1 MMQHKFKKHFGQNF
15 LQDEN
20 IIQKIVSIE
29 DLTFEDLV
37 IEIGPG
43 AGALTK
49 KLIEKTNVLAYEIDT
64 ELKDCLSK
72 LQDSGH
78 FSIIWADFLKRNI
91 LNDLSDY
98 KYKNLYI
105 ISNLPYYITTPIIE
119 KIINEKI
126 DVRAMILMVQK
137 EVGERFIASPGTKN
151 YGSITVFLNYYFD
164 ITKSFDVSKNCFYPK
179 PNVDSCILKFKR
191 RTNQFN
197 VIDEDKFFKLIRDS
211 FRYKRKT
218 LKNNLSTYDLV
229 KIEEILKKN
238 NLDLSV
244 RAENISLLI
253 FVEIA
258 NNL

>member
-64 ELKDCLSK
+64 ELKDCLLK

-78 FSIIWADFLKRNI
+78 FSIIWDDFLKRNI

-98 KYKNLYI
+98 KYKNLFV

-126 DVRAMILMVQK
+126 DVCAMILMVQK
-137 EVGERFIASPGTKN
+137 EVGERFTANPGTKN

-164 ITKSFDVSKNCFYPK
+164 ISKSFDVSKNCFYPK

-197 VIDEDKFFKLIRDS
+197 VVDEDKFFKLIRDS

-218 LKNNLSTYDLV
+218 LKNNLSTYNLV
-229 KIEEILKKN
+229 KIEKILKKYN
-238 NLDLSV
+238 IDLSV
-244 RAENISLLI
+244 RAENIPLLI
-253 FVEIA
+253 FIEIA